1 MEEWCM
7 LMEINTDPRYG
18 VKIRHIESSND
29 GDICIAMVTQTLLK
43 NKKDPLCIDIGMDK
57 GWWSFFVLDTNPTSS
72 VIGFEP
78 NPLSY
83 KSLLPYIENET
94 RITVNNVA
102 ISDKEG
108 ILPFSLK
115 EGESHSRDT
124 SSNITVPCRP
134 IHSYIKDK
142 TIELMKIDTEG
153 HELFI
158 LSTLRPHFKYI
169 NTIIFE
175 FSPNWY
181 NNLEESIRHLKYLLT
196 VYPVMYSLSRRGRPI
211 LSPLLPTN
219 IDSFVIVSINNKI
232 QFDILCT
239 NDNSLLVSN
248 PKIIIGSLW
257 DN

>member
-1 MEEWCM
+1 M

-29 GDICIAMVTQTLLK
+29 GDICIAMITQTLLK
-43 NKKDPLCIDIGMDK
+43 NKKNPFCIDIGMDK

-72 VIGFEP
+72 IIGFEP

-94 RITVNNVA
+94 RITVNNIA

-115 EGESHSRDT
+115 EGESHSRDI
-124 SSNITVPCRP
+124 SSNMTVPCRP
-134 IHSYIKDK
+134 IDSYIKDK

-158 LSTLRPHFKYI
+158 LSTLRPYFKDI
-169 NTIIFE
+169 NIIIFE

-181 NNLEESIRHLKYLLT
+181 NNVDESIAHLKYLLT
-196 VYPVMYSLSRRGRPI
+196 VYPVMYVLGRRGRPMI
-211 LSPLLPTN
+211 SPLLTTD
-219 IDSFVIVSINNKI
+219 IDSFVIESINTNI

-239 NDNSLLVSN
+239 HEPTILLSN
-248 PKIIIGSLW
+248 PKITIESLW
-257 DN
+257 DD